1 MYKDTVLAIAQGN
14 GYRDVVFLGIYKGMD
29 VYFPI
34 GGENENRE
42 GIPEYITVTF
52 SKNSDEPNPVELFT
66 KKGNKL
72 HGLYKKIIGEKIPE
86 EIISRDM

>member
-52 SKNSDEPNPVELFT
+52 SKNSDEDSYQISFERS
-66 KKGNKL
+66 
-72 HGLYKKIIGEKIPE
+72 PE
-86 EIISRDM
+86 IHEYLGIDK